1 MTSGTDTRQRT
12 ALVAIRLTPAEHA
25 RLAAAAAA
33 AGLSLGGYARRV
45 LLDSPPARQSRRPPV
60 EKAELARILAAIG
73 KIGSNVNQLART
85 WNAGGTVET
94 DSVEEAA
101 RSIRAIRD
109 AVMAALGRG

>member
-1 MTSGTDTRQRT
+1 MASGTETRQRT
-12 ALVAIRLTPAEHA
+12 CDVRIRLTPAEHA
-25 RLAAAAAA
+25 RLSDAAAS
-33 AGLSLGGYARRV
+33 AGLSLGGYARRI
-45 LLDSPPARQSRRPPV
+45 LLDAPPARQSRRPPV

-85 WNAGGTVET
+85 WNAGGTVEA

-101 RSIRAIRD
+101 RSIREIRD